1 MHFAS
6 CCIFDNEVK
15 SHGTRRDP
23 ADTSSPILDACL
35 TNLGFGVA
43 ASVVV
48 MVPFVA
54 STAARP
60 TAAAARQGAP
70 RPRATVLLKQNDSAS
85 NFARF

>member
-6 CCIFDNEVK
+6 CCTFANEVK

-23 ADTSSPILDACL
+23 AVTSSRILDACL
-35 TNLGFGVA
+35 PNLGFGVA
-43 ASVVV
+43 AAVVV

-54 STAARP
+54 GATARP

-70 RPRATVLLKQNDSAS
+70 RPRATVVLKQNESAS
-85 NFARF
+85 IFAVF